1 MTSCLRAIQQS
12 LLPMQQGVVSPQQ
25 SKQNSLSGRMNQ
37 HMKVTGLLGVLCE
50 SKKLFPVVSD

>member
-12 LLPMQQGVVSPQQ
+12 LLATQQGVVSPQQ
-25 SKQNSLSGRMNQ
+25 SKQSSVSGRMNQ

-50 SKKLFPVVSD
+50 SQKLFPVVSA